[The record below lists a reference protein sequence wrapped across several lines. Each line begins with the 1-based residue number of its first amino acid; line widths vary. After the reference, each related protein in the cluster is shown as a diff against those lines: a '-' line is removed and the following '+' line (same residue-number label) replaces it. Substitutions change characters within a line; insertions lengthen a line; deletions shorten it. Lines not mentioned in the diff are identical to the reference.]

1 MRIVFLTILTLCFSC
16 STKPTDQVKD
26 KYALMNDL
34 WKDKANAEDIK
45 RAFGDGFKEVE
56 SGIIYTFPNSKFPE
70 LGFFFDSTNKL
81 RGQFAFMDEAA
92 LESFKKTMNCNWR
105 ETEEKRQIA
114 HYIRTINKGTCSSLS
129 ISYET
134 YVGLNAYEVRWK
146 R

>member
-45 RAFGDGFKEVE
+45 RAFGDAFKEVE

-70 LGFFFDSTNKL
+70 LGFFFDSSNKL
-81 RGQFAFMDEAA
+81 RGQFAFMDEAS
-92 LESFKKTMNCNWR
+92 LGRFKKTLKCNWQ
-105 ETEEKRQIA
+105 ETQEERTIA
-114 HYIRTINKGTCSSLS
+114 HYLRTIKKGLCTDLS

-134 YVGLNAYEVRWK
+134 YLSLNAYEVRWK
-146 R
+146 

>member
-34 WKDKANAEDIK
+34 WKDKASAEDIK

-70 LGFFFDSTNKL
+70 LGFFFDSSNKL
-81 RGQFAFMDEAA
+81 RGQFAFMDEAS
-92 LESFKKTMNCNWR
+92 LGRFKKALKCNWQ
-105 ETEEKRQIA
+105 ETQEERTIA
-114 HYIRTINKGTCSSLS
+114 HYIRTIKKGLCTDLS

-134 YVGLNAYEVRWK
+134 YLSLNAYEVRWK
-146 R
+146 

>member
-70 LGFFFDSTNKL
+70 LGFFFDSSNKL
-81 RGQFAFMDEAA
+81 RGQFAFMDEAS
-92 LESFKKTMNCNWR
+92 LGRFKKTLKCNWQ
-105 ETEEKRQIA
+105 ETQEERTIA
-114 HYIRTINKGTCSSLS
+114 HYLRTIKKGLCTDLS

-134 YVGLNAYEVRWK
+134 YLSLNAYEVRWK
-146 R
+146 